1 MIRLTLLFATILAS
15 FTVSF
20 AQSKKDIKKHK
31 IKTITETVTSF
42 EGGKELIRNDQFTRY
57 DKNGQIIE
65 QIDYD
70 KNGKVKTK
78 TITKYNN
85 LEDKN
90 EETIFDGNNK
100 QVLRE
105 VYKYDAD
112 GEKSEEWH
120 YDDKDELVSKS
131 IYTVKNGL
139 KIERKMYDTKGKLIQ
154 IKKYMMAP

>member
-1 MIRLTLLFATILAS
+1 MIKLTLLFACFMAS
-15 FTVSF
+15 LNLSF
-20 AQSKKDIKKHK
+20 AQSKKNIKKYK
-31 IKTITETVTSF
+31 IKSITETVTTF
-42 EGGKELIRNDQFTRY
+42 EGGKELTRNDQFTRY

-70 KNGKVKTK
+70 KNGKIKTK

-154 IKKYMMAP
+154 TKKYAYQ